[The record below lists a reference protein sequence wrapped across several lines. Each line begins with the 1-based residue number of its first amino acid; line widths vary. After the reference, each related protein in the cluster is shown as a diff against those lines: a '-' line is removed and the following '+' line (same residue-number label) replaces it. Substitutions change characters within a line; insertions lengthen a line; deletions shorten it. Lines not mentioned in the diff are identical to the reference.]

1 MVPYC
6 VNISHLLSGTV
17 RHMSTRPLRTSPE
30 TNPRTQG
37 GRIRAARLSV
47 PYSQAQFAA
56 QINHATKSRVSK
68 SLVSQWERD
77 DVANPQNE
85 TMLAIAAITGHSLKW
100 LISGRGDR
108 KAAPLS
114 AVLEVPTVLDIARLQ
129 KALSAVF
136 PNTQAGQVKAVATV
150 YEMLGE
156 DPDLPPAVLRPV
168 VAGFTK
174 S

>member
-1 MVPYC
+1 
-6 VNISHLLSGTV
+6 
-17 RHMSTRPLRTSPE
+17 MSTRPLRTSPE
-30 TNPRTQG
+30 QNPRTLG

-47 PYSQAQFAA
+47 PYSQAQFAT
-56 QINHATKSRVSK
+56 QINHKTKGKVNK

-77 DVANPQNE
+77 TVANPQNA
-85 TMLAIAAITGHSLKW
+85 TMEAIATITSHSLKW

-108 KAAPLS
+108 KAAAPVAS
-114 AVLEVPTVLDIARLQ
+114 PASSSVLDMPRLQ
-129 KALSAVF
+129 KALDAVF
-136 PNTQAGQVKAVATV
+136 KSVDPGATKAVATV

-156 DPDLPPAVLRPV
+156 DPDLSPAVLRPV

>member
-1 MVPYC
+1 
-6 VNISHLLSGTV
+6 
-17 RHMSTRPLRTSPE
+17 MSTRPLRTSPE
-30 TNPRTQG
+30 QNPRTQG

-47 PYSQAQFAA
+47 PYSQAQLAA
-56 QINHATKSRVSK
+56 QINHKTKSRVNK

-77 DVANPQNE
+77 DVANPQNDN
-85 TMLAIAAITGHSLKW
+85 MLAIAAITGHSLKW

-108 KAAPLS
+108 KATAPVAPNVS
-114 AVLEVPTVLDIARLQ
+114 ATVLDMSRLQ
-129 KALSAVF
+129 KALDAVF
-136 PNTQAGQVKAVATV
+136 QRVDPGATKAVATV

-156 DPDLPPAVLRPV
+156 DPDLSPAVLRPV